1 LVQVEILEEIL
12 LLALPPLVEE
22 EEQDLITVELVNQVY
37 QVVEQGLLMVV
48 VLLVLLEQV
57 ILVELVIV
65 YHLQMDGV
73 IMVEM
78 DSTNLTALEA
88 APEAELAVM
97 EIMVDLDLEDQ
108 VVVV

>member
-1 LVQVEILEEIL
+1 M
-12 LLALPPLVEE
+12 ALPPLVEE
-22 EEQDLITVELVNQVY
+22 EEQDIETVELVNQAY
-37 QVVEQGLLMVV
+37 QVVEQVLLIVV
-48 VLLVLLEQV
+48 VLLVLLELV

-65 YHLQMDGV
+65 HHLQMDGA

-78 DSTNLTALEA
+78 DSTNLTALEVA
-88 APEAELAVM
+88 AEAEVAVM

>member
-12 LLALPPLVEE
+12 LLALPPLVGE
-22 EEQDLITVELVNQVY
+22 EEQDTETVELVNQVY

-48 VLLVLLEQV
+48 VLLVLLELV

-65 YHLQMDGV
+65 YHLQMDGE

-88 APEAELAVM
+88 AEVEVVQEM